1 MLSIQ
6 RLTIVS
12 LQHQWWRYL
21 DSGLQW
27 RQALISVQICI
38 CVALKAAQHL
48 YVCTF
53 SGRKKKKRRKSKKEK
68 AMETTKCQAR
78 NLVQERYCLPD
89 GETCKLGTEQARH
102 TVSLELSTVSKS
114 SWCTCRCLI
123 HLCDSEVAACITCL
137 SMPLKSRNGEEMQ
150 SVNARN
156 SWKTASTAV
165 CVWPAVTT
173 CLAGSPRLSLSF
185 KRPCNF
191 CSPGNH
197 ERPWLVTWHGS
208 HMSGTFRRDSLN
220 LLYMQ

>member
-1 MLSIQ
+1 MQLHAVHSKTYHCQ
-6 RLTIVS
+6 LAAPVVTV
-12 LQHQWWRYL
+12 
-21 DSGLQW
+21 SGLW
-27 RQALISVQICI
+27 ASVTAGAHISANMYLCGSKGSP
-38 CVALKAAQHL
+38 AS
-48 YVCTF
+48 VCMYIL
-53 SGRKKKKRRKSKKEK
+53 RKEEKKGRKSKKEK

-165 CVWPAVTT
+165 CV
-173 CLAGSPRLSLSF
+173 
-185 KRPCNF
+185 
-191 CSPGNH
+191 
-197 ERPWLVTWHGS
+197 
-208 HMSGTFRRDSLN
+208 
-220 LLYMQ
+220 